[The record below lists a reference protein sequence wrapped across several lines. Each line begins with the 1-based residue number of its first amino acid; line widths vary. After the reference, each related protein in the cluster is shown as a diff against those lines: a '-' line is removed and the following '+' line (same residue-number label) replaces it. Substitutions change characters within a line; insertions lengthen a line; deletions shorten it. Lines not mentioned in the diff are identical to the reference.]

1 MVEETGLTPEQIY
14 NADNTGLLWKCLPQR
29 TLVSSHKNLPQDSRK
44 QTMCYFLCLHYCLIF
59 IMRTLDYPDNL
70 LKSQRARMIEVLV
83 NGVEISEGH
92 PHDVMSV
99 IRLYSL
105 SVLYISLKGLCHT
118 ISYNY
123 FQEAKR
129 CFQIN

>member
-1 MVEETGLTPEQIY
+1 MEMFTAKNSCFQSQKSAPGFKKANDV
-14 NADNTGLLWKCLPQR
+14 LLPLF
-29 TLVSSHKNLPQDSRK
+29 TLLSHFYYANSRLSG
-44 QTMCYFLCLHYCLIF
+44 QFTQVP
-59 IMRTLDYPDNL
+59 TSPDDRGP
-70 LKSQRARMIEVLV
+70 SC
-83 NGVEISEGH
+83 VEISEGH
-92 PHDVMSV
+92 PHDVISV